1 MVRYKIYSG
10 FGYIGKLSNKS
21 IARGF
26 QSIKAARAKCYQ
38 LIWNE
43 GAYGQRYFMVYD
55 QNDKVAGVAYQSHKG
70 HRGSYWVDGKSDG
83 VYILYADGTLGEI
96 RGEKYE

>member
-1 MVRYKIYSG
+1 MVRYKIYKG
-10 FGYIGKLSNKS
+10 FGYVGKMSNKS

-43 GAYGQRYFMVYD
+43 NAQGQSYFMVYD
-55 QNDKVAGVAYQSHKG
+55 DKDKVAGVAYQSHKG
-70 HRGSYWVDGKSDG
+70 FRGSFWVDKDEKC
-83 VYILYADGTLGEI
+83 YQLWADGSIGGEL
-96 RGEKYE
+96 R